1 MKRRVTQVITTATG
15 VTLLAPGIALA
26 LPPEQASVSAP
37 DVVWTSVEA
46 SAQTVDANMV
56 AVPSVQGE
64 FSYSQTVITPN
75 SRIAQVFQKAT
86 NALCQASREMT
97 VAAPEDWTISVSG
110 DVDNAYEA
118 TLGELAAQ
126 DEQTTVMGCACAGNP
141 AGGAAIINAEVTGVP
156 LAYIIEQ
163 AQPQEG
169 VNTVTLVS
177 EDGYRMSLPFEY
189 VMARKS
195 LLASAINGEGLASS
209 VGGTNQL
216 WIDAAAAKYFTRNVV
231 AIELTVEPQEPA
243 APGSEDAPEGQYVN
257 RPNAGITAAGIV
269 EEL

>member
-26 LPPEQASVSAP
+26 LPPEQASASAP

-156 LAYIIEQ
+156 LASIIEQ
-163 AQPQEG
+163 AHGHVG
-169 VNTVTLVS
+169 VRGRLPHVAAVRIR
-177 EDGYRMSLPFEY
+177 DGTQVP
-189 VMARKS
+189 V
-195 LLASAINGEGLASS
+195 GER
-209 VGGTNQL
+209 NQ
-216 WIDAAAAKYFTRNVV
+216 RRGPGVV
-231 AIELTVEPQEPA
+231 RWRHEPA
-243 APGSEDAPEGQYVN
+243 VGRRSGREVLHAQRGGHRADG
-257 RPNAGITAAGIV
+257 
-269 EEL
+269 

>member
-1 MKRRVTQVITTATG
+1 MKRRVTKLSDGAG
-15 VTLLAPGIALA
+15 VTCLRRA
-26 LPPEQASVSAP
+26 LPWLCRLNGVCQCARRGVDE
-37 DVVWTSVEA
+37 VEA
-46 SAQTVDANMV
+46 SAQTVERRLQYR
-56 AVPSVQGE
+56 VQGE

-216 WIDAAAAKYFTRNVV
+216 WVDAAAAKYFTRNVV

-257 RPNAGITAAGIV
+257 RPNAGITKAAS
-269 EEL
+269 